1 MAQYQVIDHFRI
13 GSGGAEICLIE
24 WTAPGQATCCLQ
36 FKGSW
41 AKAEVEAGR
50 LNALA
55 EAAVK
60 IKKGPLV
67 RHERPRV

>member
-1 MAQYQVIDHFRI
+1 MAQYQVVDHFRI
-13 GSGGAEICLIE
+13 GLGGAEICLIE
-24 WTAPGQATCCLQ
+24 WTAPGKATFCVQ

-41 AKAEVEAGR
+41 AKAEVEADR

-55 EAAVK
+55 EATAK
-60 IKKGPLV
+60 FKKGPLV

>member
-1 MAQYQVIDHFRI
+1 MPQYQVVDHFRI
-13 GSGGAEICLIE
+13 GLGGAEICLIE
-24 WTAPGQATCCLQ
+24 WTAPGKATFCVQ

-41 AKAEVEAGR
+41 AKAEVEADR

-60 IKKGPLV
+60 IKKGPFV
-67 RHERPRV
+67 RHGRPRV